1 MSEAPGKYFKPIAEG
16 NSPATADK
24 AVENAS
30 GQFRHNKVEGDASAA
45 YNQLRADVVKYESEN
60 KGDQTKTKAFVET
73 VSKKLEENGLLPAV
87 KIAALRQTDEQE
99 SFAPSNP
106 TEQQIKAKL
115 DQQEKTYG
123 IQLLDDTLTK
133 DVQDKIQRDQYLA
146 VLKTIKSD
154 YVQKNKQYFTVDPAR
169 GDGKAVV
176 PPTDGTVVPPTDGT
190 AVPPTDS
197 TAVPPTDGTAVPPT
211 DGTAVPPTDGT
222 AVPPTDGTAVPPT
235 DGTAVPPTDGTAV
248 PPTDGTAV
256 PPTDGTAVPPTDG
269 TAVPPTDGTIRRLPD
284 GTAVPPTDG
293 TAVVPPTDGT
303 AVPPTDGTAVP
314 PTDGTAVPPTDG
326 TAVPPTDGT
335 AVPPTDSTAVPPTET
350 NPLVPPAATQNAEAS
365 SIQEV
370 LAKPVAGASSVF
382 EQADLAGSGKS
393 EEQADKLVGK
403 KDLEAL
409 IASPTFDEDLG
420 SQIKSTLIDK
430 WDDAEFQR
438 KYLTN
443 GYLDPAKIQTE
454 VSSTSVSQSPDDSD
468 PADKNM
474 LAKGLDLAKEHPL
487 ETAGIATL
495 LTAGAVFGGWQIKK
509 NLFTKA
515 AQVAGQEG
523 AELLGKEGAEAL
535 GREGAEA
542 LGREGAEA
550 LGKEGAEALGKE
562 GAEALGKEGAEAL
575 GKEGAEAL
583 GKEGA
588 EGGSTILNKSPEELA
603 AEIDNLTP

>member
-146 VLKTIKSD
+146 VLKSIKSE
-154 YVQKNKQYFTVDPAR
+154 YVQKNKQYFTVEPAR

-176 PPTDGTVVPPTDGT
+176 PPADGKAT
-190 AVPPTDS
+190 
-197 TAVPPTDGTAVPPT
+197 
-211 DGTAVPPTDGT
+211 
-222 AVPPTDGTAVPPT
+222 
-235 DGTAVPPTDGTAV
+235 
-248 PPTDGTAV
+248 
-256 PPTDGTAVPPTDG
+256 
-269 TAVPPTDGTIRRLPD
+269 
-284 GTAVPPTDG
+284 VPPTDG

-303 AVPPTDGTAVP
+303 AVVPPTDGTAVVPPTDGTAVVPPTDGAAVVPPTDGTAVVPPTDGTAVLPPTDGAAVVPPTDGTAVVPPTDGKAVVP
-314 PTDGTAVPPTDG
+314 PTDGTAVPPT
-326 TAVPPTDGT
+326 
-335 AVPPTDSTAVPPTET
+335 ET
-350 NPLVPPAATQNAEAS
+350 NPLAPPAATQNVEAS
-365 SIQEV
+365 SIQDV

-382 EQADLAGSGKS
+382 EQADLAGSGKP

-409 IASPTFDEDLG
+409 IAAPTFDEDLG

-468 PADKNM
+468 PADKNI
-474 LAKGLDLAKEHPL
+474 LAKGLDLAKEHPA
-487 ETAGIATL
+487 ETVGAAAL
-495 LTAGAVFGGWQIKK
+495 LTIGGIVGWKTLVKNGVKEVVENPAVIE
-509 NLFTKA
+509 
-515 AQVAGQEG
+515 EG
-523 AELLGKEGAEAL
+523 AELLVKEGAEGL
-535 GREGAEA
+535 GKTVVTEGVEGAGKTIVTE
-542 LGREGAEA
+542 GVEGA
-550 LGKEGAEALGKE
+550 GKTIV
-562 GAEALGKEGAEAL
+562 
-575 GKEGAEAL
+575 
-583 GKEGA
+583 KEGA
-588 EGGSTILNKSPEELA
+588 EGGSTILNKTADEIA
-603 AEIDNLTP
+603 AEIDNLNP

>member
-146 VLKTIKSD
+146 VLKSIKSE
-154 YVQKNKQYFTVDPAR
+154 YVQKNKQYFTVEPAR

-176 PPTDGTVVPPTDGT
+176 PPADGKAT
-190 AVPPTDS
+190 
-197 TAVPPTDGTAVPPT
+197 
-211 DGTAVPPTDGT
+211 
-222 AVPPTDGTAVPPT
+222 
-235 DGTAVPPTDGTAV
+235 
-248 PPTDGTAV
+248 
-256 PPTDGTAVPPTDG
+256 
-269 TAVPPTDGTIRRLPD
+269 
-284 GTAVPPTDG
+284 VPPTDG

-303 AVPPTDGTAVP
+303 AVVPPTDGTAVVPPTDGTAVVPPTDGTAVVPPTDGTAVVPPTDGTAVLPPTDGAAVVPPTDGTAVVPPTDGKAVVP
-314 PTDGTAVPPTDG
+314 PTDGTAVPPT
-326 TAVPPTDGT
+326 
-335 AVPPTDSTAVPPTET
+335 ET
-350 NPLVPPAATQNAEAS
+350 NPLAPPAATQNVEAS
-365 SIQEV
+365 SIQDV

-382 EQADLAGSGKS
+382 EQADLAGSGKP

-409 IASPTFDEDLG
+409 IAAPTFDEDLG

-468 PADKNM
+468 PADKNI
-474 LAKGLDLAKEHPL
+474 LAKGLDLAKEHPA
-487 ETAGIATL
+487 ETVGAAAL
-495 LTAGAVFGGWQIKK
+495 LTIGGIVGWKTLVKNGVKEVVENPAVIE
-509 NLFTKA
+509 
-515 AQVAGQEG
+515 EG
-523 AELLGKEGAEAL
+523 AELLVKEGAEGL
-535 GREGAEA
+535 GKTVVTEGVEGAGKTIVTE
-542 LGREGAEA
+542 GVEGA
-550 LGKEGAEALGKE
+550 GKTIVTEGVEGAGKTIV
-562 GAEALGKEGAEAL
+562 
-575 GKEGAEAL
+575 
-583 GKEGA
+583 KEGA
-588 EGGSTILNKSPEELA
+588 EGGSTILNKTADEIA
-603 AEIDNLTP
+603 AEIDNLNP

>member
-146 VLKTIKSD
+146 VLKSIKSE
-154 YVQKNKQYFTVDPAR
+154 YVQKNKQYFTVEPAR

-176 PPTDGTVVPPTDGT
+176 PPADGKAT
-190 AVPPTDS
+190 
-197 TAVPPTDGTAVPPT
+197 
-211 DGTAVPPTDGT
+211 
-222 AVPPTDGTAVPPT
+222 
-235 DGTAVPPTDGTAV
+235 
-248 PPTDGTAV
+248 
-256 PPTDGTAVPPTDG
+256 
-269 TAVPPTDGTIRRLPD
+269 
-284 GTAVPPTDG
+284 VPPTDG

-303 AVPPTDGTAVP
+303 AVLPPTDGAAVVPPTDGTAVVPPTDGKAVVP
-314 PTDGTAVPPTDG
+314 PTDGTAVPPT
-326 TAVPPTDGT
+326 
-335 AVPPTDSTAVPPTET
+335 ET
-350 NPLVPPAATQNAEAS
+350 NPLAPPAATQNVEAS
-365 SIQEV
+365 SIQDV

-382 EQADLAGSGKS
+382 EQADLAGSGKP

-409 IASPTFDEDLG
+409 IAAPTFDEDLG

-468 PADKNM
+468 PADKNI
-474 LAKGLDLAKEHPL
+474 LAKGLDLAKEHPA
-487 ETAGIATL
+487 ETVGAAAL
-495 LTAGAVFGGWQIKK
+495 LTIGGIVGWKTLVKNGVKEVVENPAVIE
-509 NLFTKA
+509 
-515 AQVAGQEG
+515 EG
-523 AELLGKEGAEAL
+523 AELLVKEGAEGL
-535 GREGAEA
+535 GKTVVTEGVEGAGKTIVTE
-542 LGREGAEA
+542 GVEGA
-550 LGKEGAEALGKE
+550 GKTIVTEGVEGAGKTIV
-562 GAEALGKEGAEAL
+562 
-575 GKEGAEAL
+575 
-583 GKEGA
+583 KEGA
-588 EGGSTILNKSPEELA
+588 EGGSTILNKTADEIA
-603 AEIDNLTP
+603 AEIDNLNP

>member
-60 KGDQTKTKAFVET
+60 NGDKTKTKAFVET

-123 IQLLDDTLTK
+123 IQLLDDSLTK

-146 VLKTIKSD
+146 VLKSIKSD
-154 YVQKNKQYFTVDPAR
+154 YVQKNKQYFTVEPAR

-176 PPTDGTVVPPTDGT
+176 PPTDGKSSVPPTDGTAVVPPTDGT
-190 AVPPTDS
+190 AVVPPTDG
-197 TAVPPTDGTAVPPT
+197 TIQPLPDGTAVPPT

-222 AVPPTDGTAVPPT
+222 AVVPPADGTAVVPPADGTAVVPPADGTAVVPPTDGTAVVPPTDGTIQPLPDGTAVPPT
-235 DGTAVPPTDGTAV
+235 DGTAV
-248 PPTDGTAV
+248 
-256 PPTDGTAVPPTDG
+256 
-269 TAVPPTDGTIRRLPD
+269 VPPTDGTIQPLPD

-303 AVPPTDGTAVP
+303 AVVP
-314 PTDGTAVPPTDG
+314 PTDGTIQPLPDG
-326 TAVPPTDGT
+326 A
-335 AVPPTDSTAVPPTET
+335 AVPPTET

-365 SIQEV
+365 SIQEL
-370 LAKPVAGASSVF
+370 LAKPVADASSVF

-393 EEQADKLVGK
+393 EEQTDKLVGK

-409 IASPTFDEDLG
+409 IAAPTFDEDLG

-523 AELLGKEGAEAL
+523 AELLG
-535 GREGAEA
+535 REGAEA

-575 GKEGAEAL
+575 GKEGAE
-583 GKEGA
+583 
-588 EGGSTILNKSPEELA
+588 GGSTILNKTPEELA
-603 AEIDNLTP
+603 SEIDNLTP